1 MCTLGNE
8 FVMWSVSQSVT
19 DNAVLLLEL
28 IYLENDT
35 KEKKI
40 RVLFTFNVNLFKNVS
55 PFFFCCFLVRQT
67 IAEFCSFSLL
77 I

>member
-1 MCTLGNE
+1 
-8 FVMWSVSQSVT
+8 VT

-55 PFFFCCFLVRQT
+55 PFFFCCVFVRQT